1 MVKNEPPAN
10 RMIMLILLSYPAL
23 LLTVKGSMGV
33 LFFLLLIISSIALY
47 RARRDPPLYW
57 DGYSIAFALAMAS
70 PMVAI
75 FLSQAYHGNFR
86 SPPYDWAA
94 RFLLSIPIFLALR
107 QTNIRTLTI
116 VQFGLPLGL
125 IVGLIKLLVD
135 PFIWADV
142 INRSTPYQAFNLIHF
157 SASALML
164 GFLSLFSINWERKDS
179 GLVIT
184 LKICGFLAGA
194 YMSLQAGERGSWVAI
209 PPLLLLWVAAHS
221 KGKLWLKFGAA
232 TLMILTLIWVGYS
245 VNDIVHDRVHSAF
258 NELSNI
264 GEVKTD
270 TSIGIRM
277 QLWQAALHL
286 FFENPFF
293 GVGPNGFEQAV
304 PALRAEGMLTP
315 YASKLGYSEVHSEI
329 LAKCA
334 NTGLF
339 GLLSILSIYL
349 VPLFIFWRTTKAAKS
364 CSKVASFM
372 GLCLVSG
379 FFVFGLTAEIFN
391 LKMTAAFFSFNL
403 AVLMAVAT
411 NRSTG

>member
-1 MVKNEPPAN
+1 
-10 RMIMLILLSYPAL
+10 MLILLSYPAL
-23 LLTVKGSMGV
+23 LLTTKGSMGV
-33 LFFLLLIISSIALY
+33 LFFLLLIISSIVLY
-47 RARRDPPLYW
+47 RERFPFPHW

-107 QTNIRTLTI
+107 QTNTRTITI
-116 VQFGLPLGL
+116 VQYGLPIGL
-125 IVGLIKLLVD
+125 LIGLIKLMLD

-164 GFLSLFSINWERKDS
+164 GFLSLFSINWGRKDS
-179 GLVIT
+179 RLVLA
-184 LKICGFLAGA
+184 LKLCGFLAGM
-194 YMSLQAGERGSWVAI
+194 YMSLQAGERGSWIAI

-245 VNDIVHDRVHSAF
+245 MNNIVHDRVHSAF
-258 NELSNI
+258 NDLSNL

-286 FFENPFF
+286 FIENPLF
-293 GVGPNGFEQAV
+293 GVGPNGFEQAI
-304 PALRAEGMLTP
+304 PALKAAGMLTP
-315 YASKLGYSEVHSEI
+315 YASKLGYSEIHNEV

-349 VPLFIFWRTTKAAKS
+349 VPIFIFWRSTKAAKS
-364 CSKVASFM
+364 SVRVAGFM
-372 GLCLVSG
+372 GICLVSG
-379 FFVFGLTAEIFN
+379 FFIFGLTAEIFN

-403 AVLMAVAT
+403 AVLMAAAT
-411 NRSTG
+411 DKSTLPHKSL